1 MWIFCQSI
9 MNVNVIRFLLSRAS
23 GRRFFTHF
31 EHFHT
36 IADQTA
42 EAIFV
47 IGVAGCVFTVIPI
60 TAYRLLM
67 VLFESK
73 SSNTDSPPKESI
85 KPVPDMNLPP
95 GTDGKSGRN
104 KMITVDLPHFS
115 SLISSSD

>member
-1 MWIFCQSI
+1 

-73 SSNTDSPPKESI
+73 SSNTDSPPQGIHQTSTGHESA
-85 KPVPDMNLPP
+85 
-95 GTDGKSGRN
+95 TWYGRE
-104 KMITVDLPHFS
+104 K
-115 SLISSSD
+115 